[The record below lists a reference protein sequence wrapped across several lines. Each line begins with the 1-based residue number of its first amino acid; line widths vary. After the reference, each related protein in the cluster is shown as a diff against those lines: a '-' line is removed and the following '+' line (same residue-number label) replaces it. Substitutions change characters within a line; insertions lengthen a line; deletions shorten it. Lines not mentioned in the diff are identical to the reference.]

1 MRFQYLNPLE
11 NFWALTLSRV
21 HREEKPFL
29 TFLCKIDIL
38 EKRELRNIAPPTHK
52 YTHPHLKKTSFPP
65 PLPYISEFPYFF
77 KNISPTT
84 RFYMILIMKKD
95 LDGEKLTFTFKMWSI
110 IHIWTNFALKIHLNG
125 QKPRFNFGKIE
136 FKRCLASKF

>member
-1 MRFQYLNPLE
+1 MGFHIRGWWLKNVITYMRFQYLNPLE

-52 YTHPHLKKTSFPP
+52 YTHPHLKKNHSHPP
-65 PLPYISEFPYFF
+65 PLYFRVSLFFQKYFPNHPILYDFHNENRSRWRKIDFHFQDVVYNPY
-77 KNISPTT
+77 
-84 RFYMILIMKKD
+84 
-95 LDGEKLTFTFKMWSI
+95 
-110 IHIWTNFALKIHLNG
+110 LN
-125 QKPRFNFGKIE
+125 
-136 FKRCLASKF
+136 